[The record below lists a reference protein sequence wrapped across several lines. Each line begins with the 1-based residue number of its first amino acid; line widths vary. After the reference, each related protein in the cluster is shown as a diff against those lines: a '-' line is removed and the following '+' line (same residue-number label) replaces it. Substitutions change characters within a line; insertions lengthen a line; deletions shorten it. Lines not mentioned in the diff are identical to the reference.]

1 MGPFRLSSS
10 IVIVSSLLFSAGC
23 TGPERATKTDGGGPP
38 LSTLSAVE
46 LAAMMERGETTSEQ
60 IVRACLREI
69 EARDGELH
77 AVIAVDPGAVE
88 QARALDAE
96 RDEGRVRGPL
106 HGIPVLLK
114 DNIESAGPLPTTAG
128 SLVLAKN
135 VTDRDAPLVAS
146 LRQAGLVILGK
157 TNLSQW
163 ANFRSERSSS
173 GWSAVGG
180 QTRNPHDPTRSP
192 CGSSSGS
199 AVAVAAGMVPLAVG
213 TETDGSVVCPS
224 SVNGVVGI
232 KPTVGLI
239 SRRGIVPIS
248 HTQDTAGPMART
260 VEDAAL
266 LLEAMIAVDPEDPVT
281 ARAEQARD
289 WNLLR
294 DVPADSLDGRR
305 IGVLRSATGY
315 HDRVDRLFEQALETL
330 RARGAVL
337 VEGLGFE
344 TPEGFEAAS
353 YDVLLYEFH
362 HDIDAYFAGLP
373 DSELAE
379 LTLEKVVAFNREHA
393 GDELRWFGQEIF
405 IKAMA
410 KGELSEPAY
419 TRALEMVQ
427 RATRRDGIDRLIG
440 EYHLDALVA
449 PTTAPA
455 WKIDLIDGDHFLG
468 GVSSYPAIAG
478 YPHLTVPMGDVEG
491 LPVGLS
497 FFGRAMSE
505 PVLVAIARAFVRG
518 ATSGKEEE

>member
-10 IVIVSSLLFSAGC
+10 IVIVSSLLFAAGC

-362 HDIDAYFAGLP
+362 HDLDAYFAGLP

-410 KGELSEPAY
+410 KGKLSEPAY
-419 TRALEMVQ
+419 TRALETVQ

-449 PTTAPA
+449 PTTSPA